1 MGLIRLLIV
10 LLLINSAVIAQAR
23 QLTGSVIDSKSS
35 SGLPAATVSVKG
47 KNIKTVTTT
56 DGSFSLNV
64 SSGDVS
70 LEIISVGHASKQ
82 F

>member
-1 MGLIRLLIV
+1 MRQIRLLIA
-10 LLLINSAVIAQAR
+10 LLLINSAVIAQTR
-23 QLTGSVIDSKSS
+23 QLTRSVIDSKSS
-35 SGLPAATVSVKG
+35 SGLPAATTSVKG
-47 KNIKTVTTT
+47 KNIKTVTAA

-70 LEIISVGHASKQ
+70 LEITSVGHAPKQ